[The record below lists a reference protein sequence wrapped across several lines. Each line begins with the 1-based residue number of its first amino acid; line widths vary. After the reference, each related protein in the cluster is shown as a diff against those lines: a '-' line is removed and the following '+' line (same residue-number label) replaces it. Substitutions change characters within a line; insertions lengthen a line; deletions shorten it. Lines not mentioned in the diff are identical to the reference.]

1 MTEEL
6 LLRVRAQIELLQ
18 TQKQLAQ
25 RNMQF
30 ATTLENIGQ
39 GVCFFDSDQR
49 LILSNRR
56 YAEVYGLPPE
66 LVRPGMTLSEITQLR
81 YSVGACPVVAH
92 DEYLAWCDSINSK
105 SSPQDWTMELKS
117 GKVVRVHHERTANG
131 GWVSTHEDVTEHRNA
146 ERQIAHLALHDPLTD
161 LPNRAALKQKLEAL
175 LEQHRT
181 QGSQFAVL
189 CLDLDRFKEVND
201 LFGHSVGDMV
211 LGLAAKRLCAAA
223 VGAFVARLGGDEFMV
238 LAEADASSAAQLAD
252 LTITVLSE
260 DAEIDGTRIRMG
272 TSIGVAIFPAD
283 GDNAAELTS
292 NADAALYRAK
302 ADGRGTARFFEP
314 QMDKWLRERR
324 ALQRDL
330 QAAIS
335 EQQLSIVYQPQANI
349 GGDVTGFEALLRWNH
364 PTRGNVPPTVFI
376 PIAEESSLIIE
387 IGEWVLREACREAA
401 SWSRKLSVAVNL
413 SPVQFKHGDLSG
425 LVKSAL
431 IETGLEP
438 ARLEL
443 EITEGVLIDN
453 LERAISTLGHLKALG
468 VRIAMD
474 DFGTGYSSLSY
485 LQSFPFDKI
494 KIDQSFVRNIG
505 LAQSSAIIRAVIGL
519 GRGLDLPIIAEGVE
533 STDQLAFLTRE
544 SCDQVQGYLVG
555 RPRPISHYAKYVGR
569 AEENEQL
576 ERGRSAVAVRPEQ
589 SHVAN
594 PRRNSG
600 NAEATS

>member
-1 MTEEL
+1 MMKPAAVTGSLILAGGSYRDASRVARKLRENGYSCVCSPDYRTFEQHTRWLKPDLLLLDIGIYEEFFGDAKRREQVQAIPAIHLVSTAADRTRAFAAGAVDYIIKPVLTEEL

-81 YSVGACPVVAH
+81 YSVGACPVVPH

-117 GKVVRVHHERTANG
+117 GKVIRVHHERTANG
-131 GWVSTHEDVTEHRNA
+131 GWVSTHEDITEHRNA

-161 LPNRAALKQKLEAL
+161 LPNRAALKQKLETL

-201 LFGHSVGDMV
+201 LFGHNVGDMV
-211 LGLAAKRLCAAA
+211 LCLAAKRLCAAA

-260 DAEIDGTRIRMG
+260 DAEIEGTRIRMG

-283 GDNAAELTS
+283 GDNAAELIS

-349 GGDVTGFEALLRWNH
+349 GG
-364 PTRGNVPPTVFI
+364 
-376 PIAEESSLIIE
+376 
-387 IGEWVLREACREAA
+387 
-401 SWSRKLSVAVNL
+401 
-413 SPVQFKHGDLSG
+413 
-425 LVKSAL
+425 
-431 IETGLEP
+431 
-438 ARLEL
+438 
-443 EITEGVLIDN
+443 
-453 LERAISTLGHLKALG
+453 
-468 VRIAMD
+468 
-474 DFGTGYSSLSY
+474 GYHWL
-485 LQSFPFDKI
+485 
-494 KIDQSFVRNIG
+494 
-505 LAQSSAIIRAVIGL
+505 
-519 GRGLDLPIIAEGVE
+519 
-533 STDQLAFLTRE
+533 
-544 SCDQVQGYLVG
+544 
-555 RPRPISHYAKYVGR
+555 
-569 AEENEQL
+569 
-576 ERGRSAVAVRPEQ
+576 
-589 SHVAN
+589 
-594 PRRNSG
+594 
-600 NAEATS
+600 